1 MLTDGV
7 DIVTCAFSIYTQL
20 LKNIL
25 STYYS
30 QFFTWN
36 RISNLDATFG
46 SCLFTIKIA
55 VASAVLFRNIR
66 AVVVIRGD
74 RRKNIQLISADV
86 AKFILN
92 YDVIITFL
100 NFSVLF
106 IWALGL
112 IEPNKT
118 LIQFHGKITPF
129 FTFLGQL
136 KFLDNQCR
144 WLPNKTQLNL
154 YLSSVQ
160 IYFLK
165 LSRYIFIQTFKKIF
179 YYYYYKLDVHNLLP
193 PLSNS
198 TIFNICDD
206 QCDK

>member
-1 MLTDGV
+1 MSSRKKL
-7 DIVTCAFSIYTQL
+7 FEQL
-20 LKNIL
+20 FV
-25 STYYS
+25 YDCVGG
-30 QFFTWN
+30 FDPMF
-36 RISNLDATFG
+36 
-46 SCLFTIKIA
+46 
-55 VASAVLFRNIR
+55 R
-66 AVVVIRGD
+66 AVVFRSD
-74 RRKNIQLISADV
+74 LSQNLISIMIPCII
-86 AKFILN
+86 ILK
-92 YDVIITFL
+92 
-100 NFSVLF
+100 FSVLF

-165 LSRYIFIQTFKKIF
+165 LSRYIFIQKFKKFKTKI
-179 YYYYYKLDVHNLLP
+179 LL
-193 PLSNS
+193 S
-198 TIFNICDD
+198 
-206 QCDK
+206 